1 MAKKNNEAKIKFTAE
16 TGEFNKAIAKAS
28 EDISQLTAE
37 LALNEEQMK
46 TGGKSIEKL
55 QKKQKLLAKEYD
67 AAKDKTQALN
77 DKLNKAVEIFGE
89 NSSEATKLKRQLTQ
103 AATQE
108 EKLKTKI
115 NACNTELEKQ
125 EAAEKQAK
133 SATAQLTD
141 TIEEQQSEL
150 DDLKRRYVDAT
161 LEYGENSKEAKGLE
175 KDIKKLSKQLK
186 TSKDKM
192 SDASDKADELDKSLD
207 NAGESASGAQGGFTI
222 LKGAL
227 SNLISAGIQTAIGKL
242 GELVGWLAE
251 LPEETRDSRKNMVT
265 METAFENAGFSA
277 EQAANTTKGL
287 YEILGDEDRA
297 VEAANSIAAMS
308 DNQKDLS
315 KWVQISTG
323 VWGEHQD
330 KLPIESLAE
339 AAMETS
345 KVGTVTGAL
354 ADALN
359 WGAKEG
365 ETFGTKMKEQVK
377 FTKKN
382 EWQLSRMTK
391 KQREQYYATEKQYN
405 EIEAY
410 NTALAEAKTAEDFF
424 NVALMDCSTEQERQ
438 QLIMQYL
445 GDIYGDS
452 ADSVDESTKS
462 IQDANAAAW
471 DAQQANNE
479 LGEAVEPVTTA
490 WTNMKTQ
497 LITAVT
503 PAISSVCDG
512 LMKALGWLQEHPTV
526 LNAVATG
533 LAVFA
538 TALGVVAIAWG
549 VYTAAQWLA
558 NAAMLVPILTVVAV
572 VAAFA
577 ALVAAITWVVQNWE
591 WVKTKAVEIWGAI
604 KQWFSDTW
612 VAIKEAATN
621 AWEGIKTWFSET
633 WTSIKDTASVAWEGI
648 KTWFSETWE
657 SIKTTASAAWDGIK
671 TWFSETWTAI
681 KDTASTAWEGIK
693 TFFSDT
699 WTSIKDKAST
709 VWEAVKTFFSDT
721 WTSIKTTASDAWE
734 GLKTT
739 IATAVDNAKNKV
751 TTVWT
756 NIKTTTSNLF
766 NGVKNTVS
774 NIWDGIKDK
783 VTGVVDGI
791 KTKIT
796 SIWTNIKTTTSNLF
810 GGIKTTVTNIWESI
824 KSTISTKIEDAKTK
838 VSNVINA
845 IKGFFNFSFTWPT
858 LKMPHF
864 SIKPE
869 GWKIGDLL
877 EGSIP
882 SLGISWY
889 AEGGIMRSPTIFG
902 RNGNNLMAGGEAGP
916 EAILPISKLDEYITN
931 AVENKM
937 SVVNLQ
943 ALADAIEDL
952 ASRPFVVGING
963 RELVRATASDSDSVN
978 GLRSTFKN
986 RGLVMD

>member
-1 MAKKNNEAKIKFTAE
+1 MARKNNEAKIKFTAE

-46 TGGKSIEKL
+46 ADGKSIDKL
-55 QKKQKLLAKEYD
+55 QKKQKLLTKEYD
-67 AAKDKTQALN
+67 AAKEKTQALN
-77 DKLNKAVEIFGE
+77 DKLDKAVEIFGE
-89 NSSEATKLKRQLTQ
+89 NSTEAAKLKKQLTQ

-108 EKLKTKI
+108 EKLKVKI

-125 EAAEKQAK
+125 EKTEKQAK
-133 SATAQLTD
+133 TATAQLTD
-141 TIEEQQSEL
+141 TIEEQQGEL
-150 DDLKRRYVDAT
+150 DDLKQRYMNAT
-161 LEYGENSKEAKGLE
+161 LEYGKNSKEAKGLE
-175 KDIKKLSKQLK
+175 KDIKKLSKELK
-186 TSKDKM
+186 SSKDKM
-192 SDASDKADELDKSLD
+192 SDASDKANALDKSLD
-207 NAGESASGAQGGFTI
+207 NAGDSASGAQGGFTI

-242 GELVGWLAE
+242 GELVGWLSE
-251 LPEETRDSRKNMVT
+251 LPDETRDSRKNMVT

-308 DNQKDLS
+308 DNQEDLS
-315 KWVQISTG
+315 KWVKISTG

-330 KLPIESLAE
+330 KLPVESLAE

-382 EWQLSRMTK
+382 EWQISRMTK

-410 NTALAEAKTAEDFF
+410 NTALAEAESAEDYF
-424 NVALMDCSTEQERQ
+424 NVALMDCTTEQERQ
-438 QLIMQYL
+438 QLIMDTL
-445 GDIYGDS
+445 NGIYGDS
-452 ADSVDESTKS
+452 ADKVDESTKS

-479 LGEAVEPVTTA
+479 LGAAVEPVTTA

-512 LMKALGWLQEHPTV
+512 LMKALGWLQEHPSV

-558 NAAMLVPILTVVAV
+558 NSAMLVPIITVVAI

-591 WVKTKAVEIWGAI
+591 FVKTKAIEIWGAI

-612 VAIKEAATN
+612 VAIKDAATT

-657 SIKTTASAAWDGIK
+657 SIKTAASTAWDGIK
-671 TWFSETWTAI
+671 TFFSDTWTAI
-681 KDTASTAWEGIK
+681 KDGASTAWNGIK

-699 WTSIKDKAST
+699 WTSIKDTAST
-709 VWEAVKTFFSDT
+709 
-721 WTSIKTTASDAWE
+721 AWD

-739 IATAVDNAKNKV
+739 IATAVDNVKTKV

-756 NIKTTTSNLF
+756 NVKTTTSNLF

-774 NIWDGIKDK
+774 NVWTSIKDK
-783 VTGVVDGI
+783 ISGVVDGV
-791 KTKIT
+791 KTKVT
-796 SIWTNIKTTTSNLF
+796 TIWTSLKTTTSNLF
-810 GGIKTTVTNIWESI
+810 NGIKTTVTNIWEGI
-824 KSTISTKIEDAKTK
+824 KTSISTKIEDAKTK
-838 VSNVINA
+838 VQNVIDA
-845 IKGFFNFSFTWPT
+845 IKGFFSFTFTWPT
-858 LKMPHF
+858 LKLPHF
-864 SIKPE
+864 TITPA
-869 GWKIGDLL
+869 GWKLGDLL

-882 SLGISWY
+882 KLGISWY
-889 AEGGIMRSPTIFG
+889 AEGGIMKSPTIFG

-943 ALADAIEDL
+943 SLADAIEDL
-952 ASRPFVVGING
+952 ASRPFVIGING
-963 RELVRATASDSDSVN
+963 REFMRATASDGDSVN
-978 GLRSTFKN
+978 GLRSTFRN